1 MGRLGGKEC
10 DVLHDFKLINREAAA
25 LGLQLNHHKSEL
37 IFEELAGTDILNAAP
52 DLCKVSRENA
62 TLLGSPIG
70 LSHSVNVAITDKVNA
85 LKTMGSRLCHLS
97 KPPGSPAS
105 HLSGIPPAQTPMLHP
120 MLSGQLERRG
130 QSQSW
135 RR

>member
-1 MGRLGGKEC
+1 MEPLGGTEC

-37 IFEELAGTDILNAAP
+37 IFEELAGTDILNATP

-70 LSHSVNVAITDKVNA
+70 LSHSINVAITDKVNA
-85 LKTMGSRLCHLS
+85 LKTMGSRLCRFS
-97 KPPGSPAS
+97 KHDALLLLRSFA
-105 HLSGIPPAQTPMLHP
+105 IPKILYMLKTAP
-120 MLSGQLERRG
+120 CFSSSCLET
-130 QSQSW
+130 
-135 RR
+135 